1 MWIDTLT
8 REQCV
13 DVLGRNHVAR
23 LACARDGQPY
33 VVPVSYA
40 FAENYLYGM
49 STPGRKIDWMRS
61 NPLVCVEVH
70 ERVGDRGWRSV
81 VVDGLFEELS
91 DTPRR
96 QHEREFAWS
105 LLSRQANW
113 WEPGGLELDPAGLA
127 PATPHLFYWI
137 RIDVMTGRSAV
148 DTAAP

>member
-1 MWIDTLT
+1 MACRLPA
-8 REQCV
+8 
-13 DVLGRNHVAR
+13 AR
-23 LACARDGQPY
+23 
-33 VVPVSYA
+33 S
-40 FAENYLYGM
+40 
-49 STPGRKIDWMRS
+49 IWMRS

-113 WEPGGLELDPAGLA
+113 WEPGGLELDPASFCG
-127 PATPHLFYWI
+127 T
-137 RIDVMTGRSAV
+137 SN
-148 DTAAP
+148 AASVVLDSH